1 MKRFIAC
8 GFYHLSYLPCMNVK
22 IRPEKYLRYLY
33 LPNLFGTQRT
43 KEILSMNPTII
54 PQREEANDVTVCVFD
69 YDAGGVEEKKLQTV
83 QETFPYLDSKRT
95 SWVNIDGLRKGDI
108 EAMSN

>member
-33 LPNLFGTQRT
+33 LPNLFGTKRT
-43 KEILSMNPTII
+43 KEILSVNPTIV
-54 PQREEANDVTVCVFD
+54 PAREEAREVLADVYD
-69 YDAGGVEEKKLQTV
+69 YDANSIEEKKYAGV
-83 QETFPYLDSKRT
+83 EGCYHYKT
-95 SWVNIDGLRKGDI
+95 SGRISWINIDGL
-108 EAMSN
+108 